1 METYELLEQTAI
13 HSQHI
18 IQDDALNMVI
28 NSEHYMSEYEL
39 DKKIW
44 DLFKEVEKE
53 IWKNKIN
60 RKYRIERIVSI
71 EVANKRPH
79 AHILINRESFS
90 KEKLKMMIDLAWK
103 TVFGRNASDFTLYY
117 EENRSKV
124 GATFYNNKSQLLEDS
139 QNAIASLSTFIK
151 RNADIKNQSL
161 SDERSHIEKTL
172 NKTLSN
178 ETWNILVKQKKKQS
192 NKEKNRLR
200 LERTI
205 SQNRAIKKKNKHK
218 QNNLAIV

>member
-28 NSEHYMSEYEL
+28 NSEHYMSGYEL

-90 KEKLKMMIDLAWK
+90 KEKLKLMIDLAWK
-103 TVFGRNASDFTLYY
+103 TVFGRNASNFTRYF
-117 EENRSKV
+117 EENRTKV

-178 ETWNILVKQKKKQS
+178 KTWNILVKQKKKQS

-218 QNNLAIV
+218 QNNLAIA

>member
-13 HSQHI
+13 HSQNI
-18 IQDDALNMVI
+18 IQDDAVNMVI
-28 NSEHYMSEYEL
+28 NSEHYMSGYEL

-103 TVFGRNASDFTLYY
+103 TVFGRNASNFTRYF
-117 EENRSKV
+117 EENRTKV

-161 SDERSHIEKTL
+161 SDERSRIEKTL

-218 QNNLAIV
+218 QNNLAIA

>member
-28 NSEHYMSEYEL
+28 NSEHYMSGYEL

-53 IWKNKIN
+53 IWGNKIN

-117 EENRSKV
+117 VENRSKV
-124 GATFYNNKSQLLEDS
+124 GSTFYNNKSQLLEDS
-139 QNAIASLSTFIK
+139 PNAIASLSTFIK

-178 ETWNILVKQKKKQS
+178 KTWNILVKQKKKQS

-218 QNNLAIV
+218 QNNLAIA

>member
-28 NSEHYMSEYEL
+28 NSEHYMSGYEL

-60 RKYRIERIVSI
+60 RKYIIERIVSI

-117 EENRSKV
+117 VENRSKV
-124 GATFYNNKSQLLEDS
+124 GSTFYNNKSQLLEDS

-178 ETWNILVKQKKKQS
+178 KTWNILVKQKKKQS

-218 QNNLAIV
+218 QNNLAIA

>member
-13 HSQHI
+13 HSQSI
-18 IQDDALNMVI
+18 IQDDAVNMVI
-28 NSEHYMSEYEL
+28 NSEHYMSGYEL

-117 EENRSKV
+117 VENRSKV
-124 GATFYNNKSQLLEDS
+124 GSTFYNNKSQLLEDS

-178 ETWNILVKQKKKQS
+178 KTWNILVKQKKKQS

-218 QNNLAIV
+218 QNNLAIA

>member
-139 QNAIASLSTFIK
+139 QNAIGTLSTFIK

-161 SDERSHIEKTL
+161 NDERSRIEKTL

-218 QNNLAIV
+218 QNNLAIA

>member
-28 NSEHYMSEYEL
+28 NSEHYMSGYEL

-103 TVFGRNASDFTLYY
+103 TVFGRNASNFTRYF
-117 EENRSKV
+117 EENRTKV

-178 ETWNILVKQKKKQS
+178 KTWNILVKQKKKQS
-192 NKEKNRLR
+192 NKENNRLR

-218 QNNLAIV
+218 QNNLAIA

>member
-28 NSEHYMSEYEL
+28 NSEHYMSGYEL

-103 TVFGRNASDFTLYY
+103 TVFGRNASNFTLYY
-117 EENRSKV
+117 VENRSKV
-124 GATFYNNKSQLLEDS
+124 GSTFYNNKSQLLEDS

-178 ETWNILVKQKKKQS
+178 KTWNILVKQKKKQS

-218 QNNLAIV
+218 QNNLAIA

>member
-28 NSEHYMSEYEL
+28 NSEHYMSGYEL

-117 EENRSKV
+117 VENRSKV
-124 GATFYNNKSQLLEDS
+124 GSTFYNNKSQLLEDS

-161 SDERSHIEKTL
+161 SDERSRIEKTL

-205 SQNRAIKKKNKHK
+205 SQNRAIKKKNKH
-218 QNNLAIV
+218 I

>member
-28 NSEHYMSEYEL
+28 NSEHYMSGYEL

-90 KEKLKMMIDLAWK
+90 KEKLKMMINLAWK

-117 EENRSKV
+117 VENRSKV
-124 GATFYNNKSQLLEDS
+124 GSTFYNNKSQLLEDS
-139 QNAIASLSTFIK
+139 QNAIGTLSTFIK

-161 SDERSHIEKTL
+161 NDERSRIEKTL

-178 ETWNILVKQKKKQS
+178 KTWTILIKQKKKQS

-218 QNNLAIV
+218 QNNLAIA

>member
-28 NSEHYMSEYEL
+28 NSEHYMSGYEL

-117 EENRSKV
+117 VENRSKV

-161 SDERSHIEKTL
+161 SDERSRIEKTL

-200 LERTI
+200 LERTV

-218 QNNLAIV
+218 QNNLAIA

>member
-28 NSEHYMSEYEL
+28 NSEHYMSGYEL

-161 SDERSHIEKTL
+161 IDERSRIEKTL

-178 ETWNILVKQKKKQS
+178 ETWNVLVKQKKKQS

-205 SQNRAIKKKNKHK
+205 SQNREIKKKNKHK
-218 QNNLAIV
+218 QNNLAIA